1 MVLVSSP
8 IRVEF
13 VPYLPVFLFL
23 VRFLNEGMLEE
34 LGPGEPLAGRLVE
47 ETLEE
52 GLELRGHVIWELDRV
67 LNNQMNQRIDT
78 VRVERRSS
86 NEKLINDDS
95 ERPKINRVIVWKF
108 LD

>member
-52 GLELRGHVIWELDRV
+52 GLELR
-67 LNNQMNQRIDT
+67 
-78 VRVERRSS
+78 
-86 NEKLINDDS
+86 
-95 ERPKINRVIVWKF
+95 
-108 LD
+108 